1 MGWPAPTQGPH
12 LDTPLLSGTFNGI
25 ESIIFPW
32 NENVQINCTWVQIL
46 SECTDLHFTT
56 GWYWKLSQIHSP
68 HWLFFFL
75 SFGMTRAWRNTV
87 HLTVYS
93 HFLVSCFHCRA
104 LVWLKALQSHTW
116 KDLTPLVFR
125 NFLILAQLPAQ
136 ICSLQERLTV
146 PPTITAGR
154 LLGSSRLIA
163 KLRTH
168 TERVSRAGQISFFWS
183 IVNVESAIV
192 HNYSEH
198 GGTVGQR
205 RVQVTLLFFSQSCHY
220 RSNFNF
226 PLESQMWKGVG
237 KVDDTRRYD
246 MESK

>member
-1 MGWPAPTQGPH
+1 MYW
-12 LDTPLLSGTFNGI
+12 LTFHY
-25 ESIIFPW
+25 W
-32 NENVQINCTWVQIL
+32 LIL
-46 SECTDLHFTT
+46 KAVSDSFTS
-56 GWYWKLSQIHSP
+56 LA
-68 HWLFFFL
+68 FFFL

-168 TERVSRAGQISFFWS
+168 TERVSRAGQISFFGQSWMWS
-183 IVNVESAIV
+183 QQLCTIILSMEALSDNAEFKS
-192 HNYSEH
+192 
-198 GGTVGQR
+198 
-205 RVQVTLLFFSQSCHY
+205 LCFF
-220 RSNFNF
+220 F
-226 PLESQMWKGVG
+226 PELSLQI
-237 KVDDTRRYD
+237 
-246 MESK
+246 